1 MRSILCILFTITAG
15 IGSAQLSW
23 EEAGSAFGS
32 LPSSVK
38 LFRTTDS
45 LNGRPFIAYYA
56 EVNIKDK
63 SILFSTDTTVRRR
76 LTPTEYYKRN
86 NQPLLVVNGSF
97 FSFNS
102 NQNLNAVVNKGRLLS
117 YNTPSV
123 KSKITGEYYY
133 PTRSA
138 IGISRKRKAD
148 IAWLFT
154 DTINL
159 RALAFQTRPILA
171 KGKTSDP
178 SIYDLKTLDPW
189 KYWKVR
195 TAIGGGPV
203 LVQSGQK
210 KITNKEEQLFLG
222 GESDLHP
229 RTAMGYTNKDKLIIL
244 LVEGRNPN
252 ASGATLEEL
261 ADIMIS
267 LKCEEA
273 LNLDG
278 GGSSTMLINGKETIK
293 PSDREGQRPVPAVFM
308 ITSRRQKKNNRNK

>member
-1 MRSILCILFTITAG
+1 MRSILCILFTITAS
-15 IGSAQLSW
+15 IGLAQLKW
-23 EEAGSAFGS
+23 EETGSAFGN
-32 LPSSVK
+32 LPSSVR
-38 LFRTTDS
+38 LYRTTDS
-45 LNGRPFIAYYA
+45 LNGRPFVAYYA

-63 SILFSTDTTVRRR
+63 SILFSTDTTNRRR
-76 LTPTEYYKRN
+76 ITPLEYYKRN
-86 NQPLLVVNGSF
+86 NQPILVVNGSF
-97 FSFNS
+97 FSFNT
-102 NQNLNAVVNKGRLLS
+102 NQNLNAVVNKGKLLS
-117 YNTPSV
+117 YNIPSA

-148 IAWLFT
+148 VAWLFT

-159 RALAFQTRPILA
+159 RAIAFQTRPVLA
-171 KGKTSDP
+171 KGRTPDP
-178 SIYDLKTLDPW
+178 SIYDLSTLDPW

-203 LVQSGQK
+203 LVQSGQTQ
-210 KITNKEEQLFLG
+210 ITNKEEQLFLG

-244 LVEGRNPN
+244 LVEGRNPK

-261 ADIMIS
+261 ANIMVS

-293 PSDREGQRPVPAVFM
+293 PSDKEGQRPVPAVFM
-308 ITSRRQKKNNRNK
+308 ISSKKQKNNKRKK